1 MPSVSSVVKS
11 VRWHLVTKV
20 PSHMRFLLASTFHV
34 CDPIHVGRPTA
45 VFRCP
50 LIAVGLLYLENLW
63 RFVSVNV
70 SRKMALTAIRQHFM
84 ATIAVYSTAMFAG
97 IP

>member
-1 MPSVSSVVKS
+1 
-11 VRWHLVTKV
+11 
-20 PSHMRFLLASTFHV
+20 MRFLLASTFHV